1 MNIDLEAFSSLRY
14 IGIQTQHPP
23 TDYNSIRNAVNSEIE
38 NTAVRSPRQPDV
50 IFKAIDV
57 SEMES
62 RLFCSAIE
70 PFSLLFQALNLKF
83 SGKITEKSFNPFPEQ
98 YFTCGIS
105 CESCELHCELSMGHV
120 TEGKSHSNSKCC
132 RYQHQY
138 ENKVYLCKQ
147 CYLNGRKIVVKI
159 TTQNSN
165 ETSLFGLAKYAWS
178 GSVIECSNCGEIHRA
193 RQYWYGNKSPEDF
206 AVR

>member
-1 MNIDLEAFSSLRY
+1 MLYFEPLMWVSTTLHGHF
-14 IGIQTQHPP
+14 P
-23 TDYNSIRNAVNSEIE
+23 
-38 NTAVRSPRQPDV
+38 
-50 IFKAIDV
+50 IFFW
-57 SEMES
+57 
-62 RLFCSAIE
+62 LFNWI
-70 PFSLLFQALNLKF
+70 PGHLFPFQALNLKF

-98 YFTCGIS
+98 YFTCGVS

-147 CYLNGRKIVVKI
+147 CYLNGRQIVVKI
-159 TTQNSN
+159 TTQSSN
-165 ETSLFGLAKYAWS
+165 DTSLFGFARYAWS
-178 GSVIECSNCGEIHRA
+178 GSVIECSNCGEIHRS